1 MINFEHEAKVKQR
14 KNALQEFKEAI
25 IDHSIMNG
33 REVVFRPNDKVNAKR
48 NVGMRFFATRFGGV
62 THTR

>member
-1 MINFEHEAKVKQR
+1 MSRDFEFKIGMDFCS
-14 KNALQEFKEAI
+14 LQEFKEAI